1 MSAPWPDSSP
11 ARSNACLARSGG
23 CAGDP
28 GTGAR
33 APRRSPVRG
42 PGVSTLGVIALVA
55 VAGGCG
61 SGDAGTSAEAGASTG
76 AFLTCATEKRAIP
89 YQAGME
95 VASSVGLFEVKL
107 LDSVP
112 GPPVKGNNTW
122 TIEIDD
128 ASGAALD
135 GLTVSVS
142 PWMPDHGHGTQPVLV
157 TSAGSGR
164 YDLAPVYLYM
174 SGFWQVPV
182 LIKSP
187 TGATGTQDQATIPIC
202 IP

>member
-1 MSAPWPDSSP
+1 VG
-11 ARSNACLARSGG
+11 L
-23 CAGDP
+23 
-28 GTGAR
+28 
-33 APRRSPVRG
+33 
-42 PGVSTLGVIALVA
+42 IALLSL
-55 VAGGCG
+55 AGGCG
-61 SGDAGTSAEAGASTG
+61 SGDAGTSATAGASTG

-95 VASSVGLFEVKL
+95 VASSLGLFEVKL

-122 TIEIDD
+122 TVEIDD
-128 ASGAALD
+128 ASGAPLD

-142 PWMPDHGHGTQPVLV
+142 PWMPDHGHGTQPVVV
-157 TSAGSGR
+157 TTAGSGR

-174 SGFWQVPV
+174 SGFWQVPLV
-182 LIKSP
+182 IKSP
-187 TGATGTQDQATIPIC
+187 TGATATQDEAIVPIC